1 MRHKPTKSQ
10 SHTDIHTIRSPTI
23 FTLYTNDCR
32 ATNGKLS
39 KFADDSALVGL
50 IQNDDDTV
58 YKQEVDK
65 LVEWCDQNSLDLN
78 VGKTKEMITDFR
90 RGEKETEPLVIGGKE
105 VEQVQ
110 EYKYLGC
117 IISSD
122 LSWSKH
128 IAKVV
133 SKCNSRLYFLR
144 KLKQFKVCPEI
155 LAMFYRASIESVLTF
170 NLMVWYYG
178 ATVEDKSH
186 LARVIR
192 QAEKVVGVQFPSL
205 DELVHKRTA
214 TKARKVVEDESHP
227 LHDQYH
233 CAQNH
238 WVIASPFPEAATTD
252 PLPSSTHHPRYPLR
266 LSTRNR

>member
-1 MRHKPTKSQ
+1 
-10 SHTDIHTIRSPTI
+10 
-23 FTLYTNDCR
+23 
-32 ATNGKLS
+32 
-39 KFADDSALVGL
+39 
-50 IQNDDDTV
+50 
-58 YKQEVDK
+58 
-65 LVEWCDQNSLDLN
+65 
-78 VGKTKEMITDFR
+78 MITDFR

-227 LHDQYH
+227 LHDQFALMPSRRRYR
-233 CAQNH
+233 
-238 WVIASPFPEAATTD
+238 AAKCRTSRMRKSFIPSAISVLNDTT
-252 PLPSSTHHPRYPLR
+252 
-266 LSTRNR
+266 